1 MPWGEPTALPRGSA
15 LGGACHPQASGQVW
29 LCQLNAKETGDGGS
43 RVRALREK
51 NSKTSK
57 ECVACALK
65 KANKWSNL
73 GGRSRTD
80 GTNRSRSLNKQNKYP
95 WGDQEAGI
103 NVYEEN

>member
-57 ECVACALK
+57 ECVA
-65 KANKWSNL
+65 
-73 GGRSRTD
+73 
-80 GTNRSRSLNKQNKYP
+80 SLPRMNERRRRKELSILENAG
-95 WGDQEAGI
+95 WGSEGA
-103 NVYEEN
+103 